1 MFCPKCAANLVEED
15 GELKCPTGKMGF
27 SRVIGRALLDRYGDH
42 VPSANRGIASI
53 TPHPWYCPG
62 CGVILDS
69 ERRCPSC
76 RLSLQDL
83 IYQLVEMH
91 PHKDW

>member
-53 TPHPWYCPG
+53 TPGIVRAAGSSWIAKG
-62 CGVILDS
+62 DVRLAVFRCG
-69 ERRCPSC
+69 
-76 RLSLQDL
+76 SLRTLYRQSIGL
-83 IYQLVEMH
+83 
-91 PHKDW
+91 KG